1 MMSYSQFL
9 LCVALAL
16 FGAGIIGMYIVKRK
30 RFPAILPITL
40 FILLVAFV
48 SCISMACGVS
58 ASIPQ
63 AETPAVPSAPI
74 KLNSV
79 FYAEPEDAPK
89 TVIVTADTLYI
100 RSCAST
106 ACNPVMSV
114 TRGTHL
120 RLVADGVKS
129 DDYRCGE
136 WMEIEVAGVSG
147 YVCAEFVK

>member
-1 MMSYSQFL
+1 MSYPQFL

-16 FGAGIIGMYIVKRK
+16 FAASIIGMYIVKRK

-48 SCISMACGVS
+48 SCVSMACGVS
-58 ASIPQ
+58 ANIPQ
-63 AETPAVPSAPI
+63 AETAVPSAPI
-74 KLNSV
+74 KTDFILIS
-79 FYAEPEDAPK
+79 EPDDQPE
-89 TVIVTADTLYI
+89 TVTVTADTLYI

-106 ACNPVMSV
+106 ACNPVTSV

-147 YVCAEFVK
+147 YVCREFVK

>member
-1 MMSYSQFL
+1 MISYPQFL

-16 FGAGIIGMYIVKRK
+16 FAAAVIGMYIVKRK

-58 ASIPQ
+58 ANIPQ
-63 AETPAVPSAPI
+63 AETAVPSAPI
-74 KLNSV
+74 KINSV
-79 FYAEPEDAPK
+79 LISEPDDKPE
-89 TVIVTADTLYI
+89 TVTVTADTLYI

-106 ACNPVMSV
+106 ACNPVTSV

>member
-1 MMSYSQFL
+1 MSYTQFL

-16 FGAGIIGMYIVKRK
+16 FAASIIGTYIIQRK

-58 ASIPQ
+58 ANIPQ
-63 AETPAVPSAPI
+63 TETPVTPSAPI

-79 FYAEPEDAPK
+79 FYAEPEDAPE
-89 TVIVTADTLYI
+89 TVTVTADTLYI

-106 ACNPVMSV
+106 ACNPFTDVP
-114 TRGTHL
+114 RGTHL
-120 RLVADGVKS
+120 RLVADNLPSK
-129 DDYRCGE
+129 DPRCSV
-136 WMEIEVAGVSG
+136 WAEIEIAGVG
-147 YVCAEFVK
+147 GFVCREFVK

>member
-1 MMSYSQFL
+1 MITYPQFL

-16 FGAGIIGMYIVKRK
+16 FGAGVIGMYIVKRK
-30 RFPAILPITL
+30 RYPAILPITL

-63 AETPAVPSAPI
+63 AETPASPSAPLKTDFI
-74 KLNSV
+74 
-79 FYAEPEDAPK
+79 FAPDPTDAVQ
-89 TVIVTADTLYI
+89 TVTVTAETLYI

-106 ACNPVMSV
+106 ACNVLV
-114 TRGTHL
+114 YTKNGTHL
-120 RLVADGVKS
+120 RLVADGVVS
-129 DDYRCGE
+129 DDPRCGE

>member
-1 MMSYSQFL
+1 MMPYSQFL
-9 LCVALAL
+9 LCVVLAL
-16 FGAGIIGMYIVKRK
+16 FSAAIIGTYIVKRR

-58 ASIPQ
+58 ATIPQ
-63 AETPAVPSAPI
+63 TETPVIPSAPI

-79 FYAEPEDAPK
+79 FYAEPEDAPQ
-89 TVIVTADTLYI
+89 TVTVTADTLYI

-106 ACNPVMSV
+106 ACNPVTSV
-114 TRGTHL
+114 TRGPHL
-120 RLVADGVKS
+120 RLVADGVVS

-136 WMEIEVAGVSG
+136 WMEIEVAGVEG

>member
-1 MMSYSQFL
+1 MSYTQFL
-9 LCVALAL
+9 LCVCLAV
-16 FGAGIIGMYIVKRK
+16 FASAIIGVYVVKRK
-30 RFPAILPITL
+30 RYPAILPITL

-48 SCISMACGVS
+48 SCVSMACGVS
-58 ASIPQ
+58 ANIPQ
-63 AETPAVPSAPI
+63 TETAVPSAPI

-89 TVIVTADTLYI
+89 TVTVTADTLYI

-106 ACNPVMSV
+106 ACNPVTSV

-129 DDYRCGE
+129 DDPRCSV
-136 WMEIEVAGVSG
+136 WMEIEVAGVGG

>member
-1 MMSYSQFL
+1 MISYPQFL
-9 LCVALAL
+9 LCVSLAI
-16 FGAGIIGMYIVKRK
+16 FAAAIIGIYVVKRK

-48 SCISMACGVS
+48 SCVSMACGVS
-58 ASIPQ
+58 ANIPQ
-63 AETPAVPSAPI
+63 AETPAIPSAPI

-79 FYAEPEDAPK
+79 FYVEPVDAPQ
-89 TVIVTADTLYI
+89 TVTVTADTLYI

-106 ACNPVMSV
+106 ACNPVTSV

-129 DDYRCGE
+129 DDPRCSV

-147 YVCAEFVK
+147 YVCAEFVR